1 MKKILIVI
9 ALFFAIHASAQDLS
23 TCAEVLLETDS
34 GKIRIALYNE
44 TPKHRDNILKLV
56 KEGFYDGV
64 LFHRVIENFMIQ
76 TGDSTTRHAK
86 PGELLGEAPYENYT
100 IPAEIRFPQIFH
112 KRGSV
117 AAAREGDDVN
127 PERASSMGQ
136 FYIVWGRRFNSN
148 GLDDMEERVS
158 RATKTLF
165 SFPQEIREA
174 YYKIGGTPHLDT
186 QYTVFGEV
194 LEGMDVVEKIQRM
207 PGDENNRPLTDI
219 KIIKATVIKDLQ

>member
-1 MKKILIVI
+1 MRKILTVI
-9 ALFFAIHASAQDLS
+9 GLMMCVTLSAQDLS
-23 TCAEVLLETDS
+23 SCAEVLLETDS

-44 TPKHRDNILKLV
+44 TPKHRDNFLKLV

-76 TGDSTTRHAK
+76 TGDSTTRHAQ

-148 GLDDMEERVS
+148 GLDDMEERVY

-194 LEGMDVVEKIQRM
+194 LEGLDVVDKIQRM

-219 KIIKATVIKDLQ
+219 KIIKATVIKDL